1 MRFQQLTIGHKI
13 TAGFGAILLLVVV
26 SGLLNLLGINVI
38 VQKAEEVIE
47 GNKLDS
53 VLAQKVVDHLSWT
66 NKVPTALINLQAKSV
81 EVETDDHKCAL
92 GKWLYGEE
100 RKQAEA
106 TTPSLAP
113 LLSALEVPHA
123 HLHQTAIAIN
133 KALESSSQASSE
145 EGAASGRSKAVDI
158 YLHQT
163 LAALKEVQGQLAKI
177 REQARADIS
186 TDTAM
191 LTSTNDFKR
200 NTVIGTVVT
209 VLVGLALAFVIIR
222 GSTKLLAKIAD
233 DIQDNATQVATAAAS
248 ISEASLALA
257 KAAADQASA
266 IQQTA
271 AALEES
277 SQMSMQTSELTA
289 GSQVL
294 MNQNIE
300 KSGQTLKAL
309 VELTRS
315 MAQIEEDSG
324 AIRSIINTIGSIA
337 FQTNLLALNAAVE
350 AARAGEAGAGFAVVA
365 DEVKNLATRTAEAA
379 KNTQQLLDNT
389 MARVSASAESL
400 KQVNADF
407 DHIVTS
413 ATGIGDKTTAITD
426 ATKEQ
431 ASGIAEISK
440 ATQEIEAITQNV
452 QAASQSAAQAA
463 EQLTDQSEEMGVMV
477 ADLVAMVY
485 GKDQAKLIS
494 ATQRQVTC
502 WEIKNCPPERRDTCP
517 AYPEHG
523 GQCWMVTAT
532 LCGGKEQGSYHD
544 KMANCKQ
551 CNVYLDAH
559 GRTIQTQLPVLSKG

>member
-1 MRFQQLTIGHKI
+1 MLFQQLTIGRKI
-13 TAGFGAILLLVVV
+13 TTGFGTILTLVVI
-26 SGLLNLLGINVI
+26 SGLLNIFGINAI
-38 VQKAEEVIE
+38 VQKAREVIA

-66 NKVPTALINLQAKSV
+66 NKVPTALIDLQSSKV
-81 EVETDDHKCAL
+81 EVETDDHKCGL

-100 RKQAEA
+100 RKQAETA
-106 TTPSLAP
+106 TPSLAP
-113 LLSALEVPHA
+113 MFKALEAPHA

-133 KALESSSQASSE
+133 GALQDKED
-145 EGAASGRSKAVDI
+145 GRSKAVGI
-158 YLHQT
+158 YLSQT
-163 LAALKEVQGQLAKI
+163 LAALKEVQGQLGKI
-177 REQARADIS
+177 REQARADIT
-186 TDTAM
+186 TDQVM
-191 LTSTNDFKR
+191 LEATHVFKR
-200 NTVIGTVVT
+200 NTVIGIAITI
-209 VLVGLALAFVIIR
+209 LVGLGLAFVIIR

-233 DIQDNATQVATAAAS
+233 DIQGNASHVATAAAS
-248 ISEASLALA
+248 ISAASQALA
-257 KAAADQASA
+257 EDAAKQATA

-271 AALEES
+271 AALEQS
-277 SQMSMQTSELTA
+277 SQMSAQTSALTA
-289 GSQVL
+289 GSQIL

-379 KNTQQLLDNT
+379 KNTQQLLDST
-389 MARVSASAESL
+389 MDRVTTSAESL
-400 KQVNADF
+400 KQINADF

-426 ATKEQ
+426 ATKDQ
-431 ASGIAEISK
+431 AAGLAEISK

-452 QAASQSAAQAA
+452 QDASQAAAQAA
-463 EQLTDQSEEMGVMV
+463 EQLSDQAEEMGGMV

-485 GKDQAKLIS
+485 GKDRS
-494 ATQRQVTC
+494 
-502 WEIKNCPPERRDTCP
+502 
-517 AYPEHG
+517 
-523 GQCWMVTAT
+523 
-532 LCGGKEQGSYHD
+532 
-544 KMANCKQ
+544 
-551 CNVYLDAH
+551 
-559 GRTIQTQLPVLSKG
+559 

>member
-1 MRFQQLTIGHKI
+1 MRFQQLTIGRKI
-13 TAGFGAILLLVVV
+13 TTGFGAILALVVIL
-26 SGLLNLLGINVI
+26 GLLNLFGINGI
-38 VQKAEEVIE
+38 VQKAGEVIE

-66 NKVPTALINLQAKSV
+66 NKVPTALIDPQSTKV
-81 EVETDDHKCAL
+81 EVETDDHKCGL
-92 GKWLYGEE
+92 GKWLYGEG
-100 RKQAEA
+100 RKQAETVA
-106 TTPSLAP
+106 PALTP
-113 LLSALEVPHA
+113 LLKALEAPHA

-133 KALESSSQASSE
+133 EALQIKENGRSQAV
-145 EGAASGRSKAVDI
+145 GI
-158 YLHQT
+158 YLSQT
-163 LAALKEVQGQLAKI
+163 LPALKEVQGQLGKI
-177 REQARADIS
+177 REQARAEIS
-186 TDTAM
+186 TDQVM
-191 LTSTNDFKR
+191 LESTHAFKR
-200 NTVIGTVVT
+200 NTLIGTLIT
-209 VLVGLALAFVIIR
+209 ILVGLCLAFVIIR
-222 GSTKLLAKIAD
+222 GSTTLLAKIAD
-233 DIQDNATQVATAAAS
+233 DIQGNATQVAMAAAS
-248 ISEASLALA
+248 ISEASQALA
-257 KAAADQASA
+257 EDAAKQAIA
-266 IQQTA
+266 IQETA

-277 SQMSMQTSELTA
+277 SQMSAQTSALTA

-315 MAQIEEDSG
+315 MAQIEQDSD

-379 KNTQQLLDNT
+379 NTTQQLLDNT
-389 MARVSASAESL
+389 MSRVTASAEAL
-400 KQVNADF
+400 KQVNSDF

-426 ATKEQ
+426 ATKDQ
-431 ASGIAEISK
+431 AAGLAEISK
-440 ATQEIEAITQNV
+440 ATQEIESVTQNV
-452 QAASQSAAQAA
+452 QQASLSAAEAA
-463 EQLTDQSEEMGVMV
+463 EQLTDQSEEMGIMV

-485 GKDQAKLIS
+485 GKDRAKLIS
-494 ATQRQVTC
+494 ATTRKVTC
-502 WEIKNCPPERRDTCP
+502 WEMKNCPSDRRSTCP
-517 AYPEHG
+517 AYPDHG

-544 KMANCKQ
+544 KMANCKK

-559 GRTIQTQLPVLSKG
+559 GRTIQSQLPDLRKA

>member
-1 MRFQQLTIGHKI
+1 MRFQQLTIGQKI
-13 TAGFGAILLLVVV
+13 TTGFGAILTLVLI
-26 SGLLNLLGINVI
+26 SGLLNLFGINGI
-38 VQKAEEVIE
+38 VQKAEEVIG

-66 NKVPTALINLQAKSV
+66 NKVPTALVDLQSTKV
-81 EVETDDHKCAL
+81 EVETDDHKCGL

-106 TTPSLAP
+106 ATPSLAP
-113 LLSALEVPHA
+113 LFKALEAPHA

-133 KALESSSQASSE
+133 EALQNKDNGRTQAV
-145 EGAASGRSKAVDI
+145 GI
-158 YLHQT
+158 YLNQT
-163 LAALKEVQGQLAKI
+163 LPTLKEVQGQLGKI
-177 REQARADIS
+177 REQARAEIS
-186 TDTAM
+186 TDQVM
-191 LTSTNDFKR
+191 LESTYAFKR
-200 NTVIGTVVT
+200 NTIIGTVIT
-209 VLVGLALAFVIIR
+209 ILVGLGLAFVIIR
-222 GSTKLLAKIAD
+222 GSTKLLARIAD
-233 DIQDNATQVATAAAS
+233 DIQGNATQVAAAAAS
-248 ISEASLALA
+248 ISDASQALA
-257 KAAADQASA
+257 EDAAKQATA

-277 SQMSMQTSELTA
+277 SQMSAQTSALTT
-289 GSQVL
+289 GSQIL

-300 KSGQTLKAL
+300 KSGQTLKSL

-315 MAQIEEDSG
+315 MAQIEQDSD
-324 AIRSIINTIGSIA
+324 AIRAIINVIGSIA

-379 KNTQQLLDNT
+379 GNTQQLLDNT
-389 MARVSASAESL
+389 MNRVTASAEAL
-400 KQVNADF
+400 KQINADF

-426 ATKEQ
+426 ATKDQ
-431 ASGIAEISK
+431 AAGLAEISK
-440 ATQEIEAITQNV
+440 STQEIESITQNV
-452 QAASQSAAQAA
+452 QQASQDAAEAA

-485 GKDQAKLIS
+485 GKDRAKLIS
-494 ATQRQVTC
+494 ATTRKVTC
-502 WEIKNCPPERRDTCP
+502 WEMKNCPHDRRSTCP
-517 AYPEHG
+517 AYPAHG

-544 KMANCKQ
+544 KMANCKK

-559 GRTIQTQLPVLSKG
+559 GRAIQSPLPDLRKA